1 MKHISEIVDGLL
13 PSLITSKKHCQ
24 DSKKPCQY
32 TDEARA
38 ADAGL
43 TVEEYHKVM
52 KEAFTHQDW
61 CNRMQ
66 EIAAEDAAQLE
77 LKMEGAR

>member
-1 MKHISEIVDGLL
+1 VDGLL
-13 PSLITSKKHCQ
+13 PSLMTSKKHCQ

-52 KEAFTHQDW
+52 KEAFTHQD
-61 CNRMQ
+61 
-66 EIAAEDAAQLE
+66 
-77 LKMEGAR
+77 

>member
-1 MKHISEIVDGLL
+1 MKHISEIVDKALAAII
-13 PSLITSKKHCQ
+13 PAEARAI
-24 DSKKPCQY
+24 PAEARAI

-66 EIAAEDAAQLE
+66 EIAAEDVAQLE